1 MENQQ
6 PWDVA
11 TGSLASEKYSP
22 PCKPY
27 YVVLLKNNRKNSL
40 PLTLARII
48 FPVVFTLWF
57 VAPRLWEMVT
67 TQLISYLSSK
77 LNSCTY
83 LIRFHGKKKCTSLFF
98 SLSCLI
104 YSCILLEV
112 TAITTVSIQNGFMW
126 QHCMILDCFPSL
138 LFVFLTAEH
147 KTDIS
152 ESWVYPTSMERQTS
166 KLTKQYTSANC
177 LWNLCSFQFCSKK
190 FHPTSMYYIHHRV
203 EPQQLLRSFVEFT
216 TYFSLSMIS

>member
-67 TQLISYLSSK
+67 THLISYLSSK

-83 LIRFHGKKKCTSLFF
+83 LISFHGKK
-98 SLSCLI
+98 
-104 YSCILLEV
+104 EV
-112 TAITTVSIQNGFMW
+112 
-126 QHCMILDCFPSL
+126 
-138 LFVFLTAEH
+138 
-147 KTDIS
+147 
-152 ESWVYPTSMERQTS
+152 
-166 KLTKQYTSANC
+166 
-177 LWNLCSFQFCSKK
+177 
-190 FHPTSMYYIHHRV
+190 
-203 EPQQLLRSFVEFT
+203 
-216 TYFSLSMIS
+216 YFSLLLSFLSNLLLHPSWGDSNYHSQYPKWIYVATLYDSWLLSQSSVCLSDRWAQNRHFRVMSLSYQHGETDIKANKAIHFSKLPLKPMFLPVLFQEVPPHERVLHPPQSWASATPEIICGIYHLL